1 MNHIT
6 LYLNSIKINNIN
18 IISDLLINI
27 YKTFP
32 IYFFQIRILFKKF
45 MNIVK
50 KCLQYFNIYEYIKKN
65 FI

>member
-50 KCLQYFNIYEYIKKN
+50 KQFNIYEYIKKN